1 MLPTLAPQNMTEA
14 MEFSKILA
22 TSNMVPAAY
31 KGKPQDILVAIG
43 WGYEVGL
50 QPMQALQ
57 NIAVINGKPSVYG
70 DAALALVKADSRCA
84 GVKEWIEGEGDDMTA
99 HCLVKRRYN
108 EDMEETVATFSVMD
122 AKQARLWGKQGPWQQ
137 YPKRMLAMR
146 ARGFAIRDA
155 FPDAMKG
162 MITAE
167 EAQDYPTQTR
177 DVTPKAN
184 PLDAI
189 KPPVAP
195 IPEAPEA
202 IEPPS
207 APEPEVEDAVE
218 VQTNES
224 PEDYEQRKID
234 EFGLPPLPNEDAMVV
249 QLHDGTRYKDTFETI
264 EQSSLALIH
273 LVKLYVKNTHN
284 LKGEEMPVRDRMT
297 MIKAVRDNNRIVI
310 EHMSKEHA
318 KEFGDLYI
326 RALKTLGA
334 QLAD

>member
-14 MEFSKILA
+14 MEYSKILA
-22 TSNMVPAAY
+22 TSNMVPAGY

-167 EAQDYPTQTR
+167 EAQDYPTAPR

-184 PLDAI
+184 PLDNI
-189 KPPVAP
+189 KPPVEAVQEAPAP
-195 IPEAPEA
+195 IEVEPIEEA
-202 IEPPS
+202 IEIQ
-207 APEPEVEDAVE
+207 EPE
-218 VQTNES
+218 
-224 PEDYEQRKID
+224 RD
-234 EFGLPPLPNEDAMVV
+234 ELGLPPLPNEDAMVV

-284 LKGEEMPVRDRMT
+284 LRGEEMPVRDRMT

-310 EHMSKEHA
+310 EHMSKDHA

>member
-167 EAQDYPTQTR
+167 EAQDYPTAPR

-184 PLDAI
+184 PLDNI
-189 KPPVAP
+189 KPPVEAVQEAPAP
-195 IPEAPEA
+195 IEVEPIEEA
-202 IEPPS
+202 IEIQ
-207 APEPEVEDAVE
+207 EPE
-218 VQTNES
+218 
-224 PEDYEQRKID
+224 RD
-234 EFGLPPLPNEDAMVV
+234 ELGLPPLPNEDAMVV
-249 QLHDGTRYKDTFETI
+249 QLHDKTRYKDTFETI

-284 LKGEEMPVRDRMT
+284 LRGEEMPVRDRMT

-310 EHMSKEHA
+310 EHMSKDHA

>member
-22 TSNMVPAAY
+22 TSNMVPVAY

-84 GVKEWIEGEGDDMTA
+84 GVKEWIEGEGDDMIA

-167 EAQDYPTQTR
+167 EAQDYPTAPR

-184 PLDAI
+184 PLDNI
-189 KPPVAP
+189 KPPVEAVQEAPAP
-195 IPEAPEA
+195 IEVEPIEEA
-202 IEPPS
+202 IEIQ
-207 APEPEVEDAVE
+207 EPE
-218 VQTNES
+218 
-224 PEDYEQRKID
+224 RD
-234 EFGLPPLPNEDAMVV
+234 ELGLPPLPNEDAMVV

-297 MIKAVRDNNRIVI
+297 MIKAVRDNNKIVI
-310 EHMSKEHA
+310 EHMNKEHA

>member
-167 EAQDYPTQTR
+167 EAQDYPTAPR

-184 PLDAI
+184 PLDNI
-189 KPPVAP
+189 KPPVEAVQEAPAP
-195 IPEAPEA
+195 IEVEPIEEAVE
-202 IEPPS
+202 IQ
-207 APEPEVEDAVE
+207 EPE
-218 VQTNES
+218 
-224 PEDYEQRKID
+224 RD
-234 EFGLPPLPNEDAMVV
+234 ELGLPPLPNEDAMVV

-264 EQSSLALIH
+264 EESSLALIH

-297 MIKAVRDNNRIVI
+297 MIKAVRDNNKIVI
-310 EHMSKEHA
+310 EHMNKEHA

>member
-22 TSNMVPAAY
+22 TSNMVPAGY

-167 EAQDYPTQTR
+167 EAQDYPTAPR

-184 PLDAI
+184 PLDNI
-189 KPPVAP
+189 KPPVEAVQEAPAP
-195 IPEAPEA
+195 IEVEPIEEA
-202 IEPPS
+202 IEIQ
-207 APEPEVEDAVE
+207 EPE
-218 VQTNES
+218 
-224 PEDYEQRKID
+224 RD
-234 EFGLPPLPNEDAMVV
+234 ELGLPPLPNEDAMVV

-264 EQSSLALIH
+264 EESSLALIH

-297 MIKAVRDNNRIVI
+297 MIKAVRDNNKIVI
-310 EHMSKEHA
+310 EHMNKEHA

>member
-14 MEFSKILA
+14 MEYSKILA
-22 TSNMVPAAY
+22 TSNMVPAGY

-167 EAQDYPTQTR
+167 EAQDYPTAPR

-184 PLDAI
+184 PLDNI
-189 KPPVAP
+189 KPPVEAVQEAPAP
-195 IPEAPEA
+195 IEVEPIEEA
-202 IEPPS
+202 IEIQ
-207 APEPEVEDAVE
+207 EPE
-218 VQTNES
+218 
-224 PEDYEQRKID
+224 RD
-234 EFGLPPLPNEDAMVV
+234 ELGLPPLPNEDAMVV
-249 QLHDGTRYKDTFETI
+249 LLHDGTRYKDTFETI
-264 EQSSLALIH
+264 EGIKPGAHSS
-273 LVKLYVKNTHN
+273 
-284 LKGEEMPVRDRMT
+284 G
-297 MIKAVRDNNRIVI
+297 
-310 EHMSKEHA
+310 
-318 KEFGDLYI
+318 
-326 RALKTLGA
+326 
-334 QLAD
+334 

>member
-14 MEFSKILA
+14 MEYSKILA
-22 TSNMVPAAY
+22 TSNMVPAGY

-84 GVKEWIEGEGDDMTA
+84 GVKEWIEGEGDNMTA

-167 EAQDYPTQTR
+167 EAQDYPTAPR

-184 PLDAI
+184 PLDNI
-189 KPPVAP
+189 KPPVEAVQEAPAP
-195 IPEAPEA
+195 IEVEPIEEA
-202 IEPPS
+202 IEIQ
-207 APEPEVEDAVE
+207 EPE
-218 VQTNES
+218 
-224 PEDYEQRKID
+224 RD
-234 EFGLPPLPNEDAMVV
+234 ELGLPPLPNEDAMVV

-264 EQSSLALIH
+264 EESSLALIH

-297 MIKAVRDNNRIVI
+297 MIKAVRDNNKIVI
-310 EHMSKEHA
+310 EHMNKEHA

>member
-167 EAQDYPTQTR
+167 EAQDYPTAPR

-184 PLDAI
+184 PLDNI
-189 KPPVAP
+189 KPPVEAVQEAPAP
-195 IPEAPEA
+195 IEVEPIEEAVE
-202 IEPPS
+202 IQ
-207 APEPEVEDAVE
+207 EPE
-218 VQTNES
+218 
-224 PEDYEQRKID
+224 RD
-234 EFGLPPLPNEDAMVV
+234 ELGLPPLPNEDAMVV

-284 LKGEEMPVRDRMT
+284 LRGEEMPVRDRMT

-310 EHMSKEHA
+310 EHMSKDHA

>member
-167 EAQDYPTQTR
+167 EAQDYPTAPR

-184 PLDAI
+184 PLDNI
-189 KPPVAP
+189 KPPVEAVQEAPAP
-195 IPEAPEA
+195 IEVEPIEEA
-202 IEPPS
+202 IEIQ
-207 APEPEVEDAVE
+207 EPE
-218 VQTNES
+218 
-224 PEDYEQRKID
+224 RD
-234 EFGLPPLPNEDAMVV
+234 ELGLPPLPNEDAMVV
-249 QLHDGTRYKDTFETI
+249 LLHDKTRYKDTFETI
-264 EQSSLALIH
+264 EESSLALIH

-284 LKGEEMPVRDRMT
+284 LTGRRN
-297 MIKAVRDNNRIVI
+297 AG
-310 EHMSKEHA
+310 S
-318 KEFGDLYI
+318 
-326 RALKTLGA
+326 
-334 QLAD
+334 

>member
-167 EAQDYPTQTR
+167 EAQDYPTAPR

-184 PLDAI
+184 PLDNI
-189 KPPVAP
+189 KPPVEAVQEAPAP
-195 IPEAPEA
+195 IEVEPIEEA
-202 IEPPS
+202 IEIQ
-207 APEPEVEDAVE
+207 EPE
-218 VQTNES
+218 
-224 PEDYEQRKID
+224 RD
-234 EFGLPPLPNEDAMVV
+234 ELGLPPLPNEDAMVV

-264 EQSSLALIH
+264 EESSLALIH

-284 LKGEEMPVRDRMT
+284 LRGEEMPVRDRMT

-310 EHMSKEHA
+310 EHMSKDHA

>member
-1 MLPTLAPQNMTEA
+1 MLPTLAPKNMTEA
-14 MEFSKILA
+14 MEYSKILA
-22 TSNMVPAAY
+22 TSNMVPAGY

-108 EDMEETVATFSVMD
+108 EDMEETVATFSVLD

-167 EAQDYPTQTR
+167 EAQDYPTAPR

-184 PLDAI
+184 PLDNI
-189 KPPVAP
+189 KPPVEAVQEAPAP
-195 IPEAPEA
+195 IEVEPIEEA
-202 IEPPS
+202 IEIQ
-207 APEPEVEDAVE
+207 EPE
-218 VQTNES
+218 
-224 PEDYEQRKID
+224 RD
-234 EFGLPPLPNEDAMVV
+234 ELGLPPLPNEDAMVV

-264 EQSSLALIH
+264 EESSLALIH

-297 MIKAVRDNNRIVI
+297 MIKAVRDNNKIVI
-310 EHMSKEHA
+310 EHMNKEHA

>member
-1 MLPTLAPQNMTEA
+1 MLPTLAPQNMNEA

-108 EDMEETVATFSVMD
+108 EDMEETVATFSVLD

-167 EAQDYPTQTR
+167 EAQDYPTAPR

-184 PLDAI
+184 PLDNI
-189 KPPVAP
+189 KPPVEAVQEAPAP
-195 IPEAPEA
+195 IEVEPIEEAVE
-202 IEPPS
+202 IH
-207 APEPEVEDAVE
+207 EPE
-218 VQTNES
+218 
-224 PEDYEQRKID
+224 RD
-234 EFGLPPLPNEDAMVV
+234 ELGLPPLPNEDAMVV

-284 LKGEEMPVRDRMT
+284 LRGEEMPVRDRMT
-297 MIKAVRDNNRIVI
+297 MIKAVRDNNKIVI
-310 EHMSKEHA
+310 EHMNKEHA

>member
-1 MLPTLAPQNMTEA
+1 
-14 MEFSKILA
+14 
-22 TSNMVPAAY
+22 
-31 KGKPQDILVAIG
+31 
-43 WGYEVGL
+43 
-50 QPMQALQ
+50 
-57 NIAVINGKPSVYG
+57 
-70 DAALALVKADSRCA
+70 
-84 GVKEWIEGEGDDMTA
+84 MTA

-108 EDMEETVATFSVMD
+108 EDMEETVATFSVLD

-167 EAQDYPTQTR
+167 EAQDYPTAPR

-184 PLDAI
+184 PLDNI
-189 KPPVAP
+189 KPPVEAVQEAPAP
-195 IPEAPEA
+195 IEVEPIEEA
-202 IEPPS
+202 IEIQ
-207 APEPEVEDAVE
+207 EPE
-218 VQTNES
+218 
-224 PEDYEQRKID
+224 RD
-234 EFGLPPLPNEDAMVV
+234 ELGLPPLPNEDAMVV

-264 EQSSLALIH
+264 EESSLALIH

-310 EHMSKEHA
+310 EHMSKDHA

>member
-108 EDMEETVATFSVMD
+108 EDMEETVATFSVLD

-167 EAQDYPTQTR
+167 EAQDYPTAPR

-184 PLDAI
+184 PLDNI
-189 KPPVAP
+189 KPPVEAVQEAPAP
-195 IPEAPEA
+195 IEVEPIEEAVE
-202 IEPPS
+202 IH
-207 APEPEVEDAVE
+207 EPE
-218 VQTNES
+218 
-224 PEDYEQRKID
+224 RD
-234 EFGLPPLPNEDAMVV
+234 ELGLPPLPNEDAMVV

-284 LKGEEMPVRDRMT
+284 LRGEEMPVRDRMT

>member
-1 MLPTLAPQNMTEA
+1 
-14 MEFSKILA
+14 
-22 TSNMVPAAY
+22 MVPAGY

-108 EDMEETVATFSVMD
+108 EDMEETVATFSVLD

-167 EAQDYPTQTR
+167 EAQDYPTAPR

-184 PLDAI
+184 PLDNI
-189 KPPVAP
+189 KPPVEAVQEAPAP
-195 IPEAPEA
+195 IEVEPIEEA
-202 IEPPS
+202 IEIQ
-207 APEPEVEDAVE
+207 EPE
-218 VQTNES
+218 
-224 PEDYEQRKID
+224 RD
-234 EFGLPPLPNEDAMVV
+234 ELGLPPLPNEDAMVV

-264 EQSSLALIH
+264 EESSLALIH

-284 LKGEEMPVRDRMT
+284 LRGEEMPVRDRMT

-310 EHMSKEHA
+310 EHMSKDHA

>member
-14 MEFSKILA
+14 MEYSKILA
-22 TSNMVPAAY
+22 TSNMVPAGY

-167 EAQDYPTQTR
+167 EAQDYPTAPR

-184 PLDAI
+184 PLDNI
-189 KPPVAP
+189 KPPVEAVQEAPAP
-195 IPEAPEA
+195 IEVEPIEEA
-202 IEPPS
+202 IEIQ
-207 APEPEVEDAVE
+207 EPE
-218 VQTNES
+218 
-224 PEDYEQRKID
+224 RD
-234 EFGLPPLPNEDAMVV
+234 ELGLPPLPNEDAMVV

-264 EQSSLALIH
+264 EESSLALIH

-284 LKGEEMPVRDRMT
+284 LRGEEMPVRDRMT
-297 MIKAVRDNNRIVI
+297 MIKAVRDNNKIVI

>member
-1 MLPTLAPQNMTEA
+1 MLTTLAPQNMTEA

-167 EAQDYPTQTR
+167 EAQDYPTAPR

-184 PLDAI
+184 PLDNI
-189 KPPVAP
+189 KPPVEAVQEAPAP
-195 IPEAPEA
+195 IEVEPIEEA
-202 IEPPS
+202 IEIQ
-207 APEPEVEDAVE
+207 EPE
-218 VQTNES
+218 
-224 PEDYEQRKID
+224 RD
-234 EFGLPPLPNEDAMVV
+234 ELGLPPLPNEDAMVV

-264 EQSSLALIH
+264 EESSLALIH

-297 MIKAVRDNNRIVI
+297 MIKAVRDNNKIVI
-310 EHMSKEHA
+310 EHMNKEHA

>member
-14 MEFSKILA
+14 MEYSKILA
-22 TSNMVPAAY
+22 TSNMVPAGY

-84 GVKEWIEGEGDDMTA
+84 GVKEWIEGEGDNMTA

-167 EAQDYPTQTR
+167 EAQDYPTAPR

-184 PLDAI
+184 PLDNI
-189 KPPVAP
+189 KPPVEAVQEAPAP
-195 IPEAPEA
+195 IEVEPIEEAVE
-202 IEPPS
+202 IH
-207 APEPEVEDAVE
+207 EPE
-218 VQTNES
+218 
-224 PEDYEQRKID
+224 RD
-234 EFGLPPLPNEDAMVV
+234 ELGLPPLPNEDAMVV

-264 EQSSLALIH
+264 EESSLALIH

-297 MIKAVRDNNRIVI
+297 MIKAVRDNNKIVI
-310 EHMSKEHA
+310 EHMNKEHA

>member
-22 TSNMVPAAY
+22 TSNMVPVAY

-108 EDMEETVATFSVMD
+108 EDMEETVATFSVLD

-167 EAQDYPTQTR
+167 EAQDYPTAPR

-184 PLDAI
+184 PLDNI
-189 KPPVAP
+189 KPPVEAVQEAPAP
-195 IPEAPEA
+195 IEVEPIEEA
-202 IEPPS
+202 IEIQ
-207 APEPEVEDAVE
+207 EPE
-218 VQTNES
+218 
-224 PEDYEQRKID
+224 RD
-234 EFGLPPLPNEDAMVV
+234 ELGLPPLPNEDAMVV

-264 EQSSLALIH
+264 EESSLALIH

-310 EHMSKEHA
+310 EHMSKDHA

>member
-14 MEFSKILA
+14 MEYSKILA
-22 TSNMVPAAY
+22 TSNMVPAGY

-167 EAQDYPTQTR
+167 EAQDYPTAPR

-184 PLDAI
+184 PLDNI
-189 KPPVAP
+189 KPPVEAVQEAPAP
-195 IPEAPEA
+195 IEVEPIEEAVE
-202 IEPPS
+202 IQ
-207 APEPEVEDAVE
+207 EPE
-218 VQTNES
+218 
-224 PEDYEQRKID
+224 RD
-234 EFGLPPLPNEDAMVV
+234 ELGLPPLPNEDAMVV

-264 EQSSLALIH
+264 EESSLALIH

-297 MIKAVRDNNRIVI
+297 MIKAVRDNNKIVI
-310 EHMSKEHA
+310 EHMNKEHA

>member
-14 MEFSKILA
+14 MEYSKILA
-22 TSNMVPAAY
+22 TSNMVPAGY

-167 EAQDYPTQTR
+167 EAQDYPTAPR

-184 PLDAI
+184 PLDNI
-189 KPPVAP
+189 KPPVEAVQEAPAP
-195 IPEAPEA
+195 IEVEPIEEAVE
-202 IEPPS
+202 IQ
-207 APEPEVEDAVE
+207 EPE
-218 VQTNES
+218 
-224 PEDYEQRKID
+224 RD
-234 EFGLPPLPNEDAMVV
+234 ELGLPPLPNEDAMVV

-264 EQSSLALIH
+264 EESSLALIH

-284 LKGEEMPVRDRMT
+284 LKGRRN
-297 MIKAVRDNNRIVI
+297 AG
-310 EHMSKEHA
+310 S
-318 KEFGDLYI
+318 
-326 RALKTLGA
+326 
-334 QLAD
+334 

>member
-1 MLPTLAPQNMTEA
+1 
-14 MEFSKILA
+14 
-22 TSNMVPAAY
+22 
-31 KGKPQDILVAIG
+31 
-43 WGYEVGL
+43 
-50 QPMQALQ
+50 
-57 NIAVINGKPSVYG
+57 
-70 DAALALVKADSRCA
+70 
-84 GVKEWIEGEGDDMTA
+84 MTA

-202 IEPPS
+202 IEPPL

-224 PEDYEQRKID
+224 PEITNSANLMNLDCRHYQ
-234 EFGLPPLPNEDAMVV
+234 
-249 QLHDGTRYKDTFETI
+249 TRTRWWCCCTIKPDTRTRLK
-264 EQSSLALIH
+264 QSSNQAWRSF
-273 LVKLYVKNTHN
+273 TWSSC
-284 LKGEEMPVRDRMT
+284 M
-297 MIKAVRDNNRIVI
+297 
-310 EHMSKEHA
+310 
-318 KEFGDLYI
+318 
-326 RALKTLGA
+326 
-334 QLAD
+334 

>member
-22 TSNMVPAAY
+22 TSNMVPVAY

-70 DAALALVKADSRCA
+70 DAALALVKADQRCA

-108 EDMEETVATFSVMD
+108 EDIEETVATFSVLD

-167 EAQDYPTQTR
+167 EAQDYPAQTR

-195 IPEAPEA
+195 IPEAPES
-202 IEPPS
+202 IDPPL
-207 APEPEVEDAVE
+207 APDLDKQEATE
-218 VQTNES
+218 VQINES
-224 PEDYEQRKID
+224 AENNENQKLD
-234 EFGLPPLPNEDAMVV
+234 EFGLPPLPNEDALVV
-249 QLHDGTRYKDTFETI
+249 QLHDATQYKDAFETA
-264 EQSSLALIH
+264 EQSGGALIH

-284 LKGEEMPVRDRMT
+284 RQGDEIPARERMT
-297 MIKAVRDNNRIVI
+297 MIKALRDNNRIVI
-310 EHMSKEHA
+310 EHMIPPHA
-318 KEFGDLYI
+318 KEFGELYI
-326 RALKTLGA
+326 KALRTLGA

>member
-167 EAQDYPTQTR
+167 EAQDYPTAPR

-184 PLDAI
+184 PLDNI
-189 KPPVAP
+189 KPPVEAVQETPAP
-195 IPEAPEA
+195 IEVEPVEEA
-202 IEPPS
+202 IEIQ
-207 APEPEVEDAVE
+207 EPE
-218 VQTNES
+218 
-224 PEDYEQRKID
+224 RD
-234 EFGLPPLPNEDAMVV
+234 ELGLPPLPNEDAMVV

-264 EQSSLALIH
+264 EESSLALIH

-297 MIKAVRDNNRIVI
+297 MIKAVRDNNKIVI
-310 EHMSKEHA
+310 EHMNKEHA

>member
-167 EAQDYPTQTR
+167 EAQDYPTAPR

-184 PLDAI
+184 PLDNI
-189 KPPVAP
+189 KPPVEAVQEAPAP
-195 IPEAPEA
+195 IEVEPIEEA
-202 IEPPS
+202 IEIQ
-207 APEPEVEDAVE
+207 EPE
-218 VQTNES
+218 
-224 PEDYEQRKID
+224 RD
-234 EFGLPPLPNEDAMVV
+234 ELGLPPLPNEDAMVV

-310 EHMSKEHA
+310 EHMSKDHA

>member
-22 TSNMVPAAY
+22 TSNMVPVAY

-167 EAQDYPTQTR
+167 EAQDYPTAPR

-184 PLDAI
+184 PLDNI
-189 KPPVAP
+189 KPPVEAVQEAPAP
-195 IPEAPEA
+195 IEVEPIEEA
-202 IEPPS
+202 IEIQ
-207 APEPEVEDAVE
+207 EPE
-218 VQTNES
+218 
-224 PEDYEQRKID
+224 RD
-234 EFGLPPLPNEDAMVV
+234 ELGLPPLPNEDAMVV

-310 EHMSKEHA
+310 EHMSKDHA

>member
-14 MEFSKILA
+14 MEYSKILA
-22 TSNMVPAAY
+22 TSNMVPAGY

-167 EAQDYPTQTR
+167 EAQDYPTAPR

-184 PLDAI
+184 PLDNI
-189 KPPVAP
+189 KPPVEAVQEAPAP
-195 IPEAPEA
+195 IEVEPIEEA
-202 IEPPS
+202 IEIQ
-207 APEPEVEDAVE
+207 EPE
-218 VQTNES
+218 
-224 PEDYEQRKID
+224 RD
-234 EFGLPPLPNEDAMVV
+234 ELGLPPLPNEDAMVV

-284 LKGEEMPVRDRMT
+284 LKGRRN
-297 MIKAVRDNNRIVI
+297 AG
-310 EHMSKEHA
+310 S
-318 KEFGDLYI
+318 
-326 RALKTLGA
+326 
-334 QLAD
+334 

>member
-14 MEFSKILA
+14 MEYSKILA
-22 TSNMVPAAY
+22 TSNMVPAGY

-167 EAQDYPTQTR
+167 EAQDYPTAPR

-184 PLDAI
+184 PLDNI
-189 KPPVAP
+189 KPPVEAVQEAPAP
-195 IPEAPEA
+195 IEVEPIEEA
-202 IEPPS
+202 IEIQ
-207 APEPEVEDAVE
+207 EPE
-218 VQTNES
+218 
-224 PEDYEQRKID
+224 RD
-234 EFGLPPLPNEDAMVV
+234 ELGLPPLPNEDAMVV

-297 MIKAVRDNNRIVI
+297 MIKAVRDNNKIVI
-310 EHMSKEHA
+310 EHMSKDHA

>member
-22 TSNMVPAAY
+22 TSNMVPVAY

-84 GVKEWIEGEGDDMTA
+84 GVKEWIEGEGDDMIA

-108 EDMEETVATFSVMD
+108 EDMEETVATFSVLD

-167 EAQDYPTQTR
+167 EAQDYPTAPR

-184 PLDAI
+184 PLDNI
-189 KPPVAP
+189 KPPVEAVQETPAP
-195 IPEAPEA
+195 IEVEPIEEA
-202 IEPPS
+202 IEIQ
-207 APEPEVEDAVE
+207 EPE
-218 VQTNES
+218 
-224 PEDYEQRKID
+224 RD
-234 EFGLPPLPNEDAMVV
+234 ELGLPPLPNEDAMVV

-264 EQSSLALIH
+264 EESSLALIH

-310 EHMSKEHA
+310 EHMNKEHA

>member
-14 MEFSKILA
+14 MEYSKILA
-22 TSNMVPAAY
+22 TSNMVPAGY

-84 GVKEWIEGEGDDMTA
+84 GVKEWIEGEGDNMTA

-167 EAQDYPTQTR
+167 EAQDYPTAPR

-184 PLDAI
+184 PLDNI
-189 KPPVAP
+189 KPPVEAVQEAPAP
-195 IPEAPEA
+195 IEVEPIEEAVE
-202 IEPPS
+202 IQ
-207 APEPEVEDAVE
+207 EPE
-218 VQTNES
+218 
-224 PEDYEQRKID
+224 RD
-234 EFGLPPLPNEDAMVV
+234 ELGLPPLPNEDAMVV

-264 EQSSLALIH
+264 EESSLALIH

-297 MIKAVRDNNRIVI
+297 MIKAVRDNNKIVI
-310 EHMSKEHA
+310 EHMNKEHA